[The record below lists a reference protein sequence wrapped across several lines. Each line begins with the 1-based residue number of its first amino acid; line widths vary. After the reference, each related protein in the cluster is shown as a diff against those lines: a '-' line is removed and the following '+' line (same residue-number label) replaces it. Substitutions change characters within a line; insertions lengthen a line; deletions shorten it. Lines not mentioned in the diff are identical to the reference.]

1 MGSIVSGSGLT
12 EQEVRRTNDSSI
24 SIHAPRAG
32 SDDKP
37 VMFCGKDFVISIH
50 APRAGSDGRL
60 GSKCVVE
67 RRFQSML
74 PVRGATIL
82 VTAQT
87 AKNLERLASMCGYRE
102 IGMVVDKL
110 TREKMISLHTD
121 ALMPGERK
129 GKQIWDT
136 GVTARNM
143 RSGPVTT

>member
-1 MGSIVSGSGLT
+1 MSKKNM
-12 EQEVRRTNDSSI
+12 RRI
-24 SIHAPRAG
+24 S
-32 SDDKP
+32 
-37 VMFCGKDFVISIH
+37 
-50 APRAGSDGRL
+50 
-60 GSKCVVE
+60 
-67 RRFQSML
+67 
-74 PVRGATIL
+74 IL

-143 RSGPVTT
+143 RSGPVTIRTRNWSARSASMESRRKARSKNE